1 MMTQTDSQYLPR
13 ITLYGP
19 TALSLGLG
27 VGLGGS
33 ALGSVL
39 AWMARLEGDS
49 LLGGIAAAGLL
60 MGTWLLG
67 WMVAFL
73 TGPYQPATAGMAWLA
88 ISSARLFVLVVGAI
102 ALALV
107 APTMGLGLWLA
118 LLLGGL
124 GLVATDVC
132 VASRTFRHHGSIPMR
147 QVDLNCGEER

>member
-1 MMTQTDSQYLPR
+1 
-13 ITLYGP
+13 
-19 TALSLGLG
+19 
-27 VGLGGS
+27 
-33 ALGSVL
+33 
-39 AWMARLEGDS
+39 
-49 LLGGIAAAGLL
+49 
-60 MGTWLLG
+60 
-67 WMVAFL
+67 MVAFL

-132 VASRTFRHHGSIPMR
+132 VASRTFRHYCSIPMR